1 MGTTSPFSTLFA
13 KSPFK
18 AMQEHMRVSVQCAA
32 LVPDLFAALIADDQA
47 SLFALQEQI
56 FAMEGR
62 ADDIKNQ
69 VRSNLPRTLF
79 LPVDRRDLLEIL
91 DLQDSIADTAQ
102 EIAGLLVSRTMHPTS
117 EMHAPLMDMARR
129 CVEACL
135 QAGSI
140 VEELDEL
147 VETGF
152 TGRESDKV
160 LAMIAV
166 LDEVES
172 DTDTMGIQLVRILFL
187 QEEKLGSVS
196 LMFWYQLIR
205 WLGNLA
211 DYSEK
216 VGDRLR
222 LLIAH

>member
-1 MGTTSPFSTLFA
+1 MGTTSPFTGLFA

-32 LVPDLFAALIADDQA
+32 LVPDLFAALIADDQTA
-47 SLFALQEQI
+47 LFALQEQI
-56 FAMEGR
+56 FIMESK

-69 VRSNLPRTLF
+69 VRSNLPRSLF

-102 EIAGLLVSRTMHPTS
+102 EIAGLLVSRVMLPTP
-117 EMHAPLMDMARR
+117 EMRAPLLDLARR
-129 CVEACL
+129 SVDACL
-135 QAGSI
+135 QAGRV

-147 VETGF
+147 LETGF
-152 TGRESDKV
+152 AGRESDKV
-160 LAMIAV
+160 LKMIDV
-166 LDEVES
+166 LDEVET
-172 DTDTMGIQLVRILFL
+172 DTDTMGMQLVRILFL
-187 QEEKLGSVS
+187 QEEKLGAVSVT
-196 LMFWYQLIR
+196 FWYQLIR
-205 WLGNLA
+205 WVGSMA

-222 LLIAH
+222 LLIAR